1 MMLERMC
8 YLLSVGAAMP
18 PGDALD
24 RVTAIFVAAFA
35 GWRKSPPDR
44 PGRSRPAGGAP
55 VA

>member
-35 GWRKSPPDR
+35 GWRKSPSDR